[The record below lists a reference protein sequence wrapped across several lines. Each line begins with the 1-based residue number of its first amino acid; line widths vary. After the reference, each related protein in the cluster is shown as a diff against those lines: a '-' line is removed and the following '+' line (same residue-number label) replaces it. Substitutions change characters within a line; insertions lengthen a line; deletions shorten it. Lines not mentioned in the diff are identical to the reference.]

1 MDKEDFSI
9 TRITRDK
16 DQLVFLP
23 KLKNSG
29 KKKKNLKNHKIF
41 EN

>member
-16 DQLVFLP
+16 DYLAFLT
-23 KLKNSG
+23 KLKNSE
-29 KKKKNLKNHKIF
+29 KKKTLKNHKIF
-41 EN
+41 EK